1 MILVKNGKIVTMA
14 NKDYEN
20 GCILIKDGKIL
31 RVAENIEV
39 DKDVEIIDAK
49 GGWVLPGL
57 IESHCHIGIYEQDM
71 GFEGLDVNEATDPI
85 TPELRAIDAINPMDT
100 AFDDAVRAGVTTVM
114 TGPGSA
120 NVIGGQFVTMKTKGV
135 CIDDMILLEP
145 AAIKVAFGENPKR
158 VYKDRKRMPTTR
170 MATASLLRETLI
182 KAKDYKLKKEKALK
196 EESDFDKNFKLEALL
211 PVIDK
216 KIPLKAHCHRA
227 DDILT
232 AIRIGKEFDLELTL
246 DHCSEGHLIAD
257 YVKQSGRCAIVGP
270 SLTSRS
276 KIELKN
282 KSFST
287 PAILSKNGVKISIMT
302 DHPVTPIQYLP
313 ICAGLA
319 VKEGLDMKGALKAI
333 TINAAEI
340 CGVSDRVG
348 SIETGKD
355 ADIAIFDGNPL
366 ETLTS
371 TLYTII
377 NGEVVYRSEQA

>member
-120 NVIGGQFVTMKTKGV
+120 NVIGGQFVAMKTKGV

-182 KAKDYKLKKEKALK
+182 KAKDYKLKKEKTLK

>member
-120 NVIGGQFVTMKTKGV
+120 NVIGGQFVAMKTKGV

-182 KAKDYKLKKEKALK
+182 KAKDYKLKKEKTLK

-287 PAILSKNGVKISIMT
+287 PAILSKNEVKISIMT

-319 VKEGLDMKGALKAI
+319 VKEGLDMKEALKAI

>member
-120 NVIGGQFVTMKTKGV
+120 NVIGGQFVAMKTKGV

-182 KAKDYKLKKEKALK
+182 KAKDYKLKKEKTLK
-196 EESDFDKNFKLEALL
+196 EESDFDKNFKLEELL

-319 VKEGLDMKGALKAI
+319 VKEGLDMKEALKAI

-366 ETLTS
+366 EILTS